1 MRTVDFLAFYIK
13 EIILPF
19 VVIGV
24 TALALVAAYRRGL
37 LTRTRLPTEE
47 PRTII
52 VHGNVLGGIAAA
64 PSNLQE
70 IALDASKVDEY
81 HRQSIAQS
89 RISFWFSLIFAS
101 LGFLIIATS
110 VFTYTD
116 KTGYLGVVAGTIV
129 DAIAALFFYQSNR
142 ARTLMAEFFDRLRS
156 DHKIG
161 ESLKLCAD
169 IDERSMRDAL
179 RAKLSLHFSG
189 LDQTDESLRV
199 ILGYRDKAVEA
210 ANEQTGITPGS
221 DGRANNTMDPAA
233 QSGRGS
239 S

>member
-1 MRTVDFLAFYIK
+1 MRADLQLIAFYIK
-13 EIILPF
+13 DFILPS
-19 VVIGV
+19 VIIGV
-24 TALALVAAYRRGL
+24 TALVVVAAYRRGL

-47 PRTII
+47 PRTIMM
-52 VHGNVLGGIAAA
+52 HGNVVGGISTT

-89 RISFWFSLIFAS
+89 RISFWFSLIFAG

-110 VFTYTD
+110 VFTYSD

-142 ARTLMAEFFDRLRS
+142 ARTLMADFFDRLRS
-156 DHKIG
+156 DHKIV

-169 IDERSMRDAL
+169 IDERSLRDAL

-199 ILGYRDKAVEA
+199 ILGYRL
-210 ANEQTGITPGS
+210 TSTPTAISSGS
-221 DGRANNTMDPAA
+221 DRTNNKTSDSPVPAGRE
-233 QSGRGS
+233 S